1 MGEQGYLSRALTG
14 VLCGAVILAG
24 VAACGSSSSSSRT
37 GAAPTAT
44 SDPLASLSAD
54 QIRDKA
60 VANLKAASSV
70 HVAGTA
76 TGSGSAVD
84 LDLWVANDKCTGTIT
99 EPGVGSFQL
108 LAVDGTAWIK
118 PDEQFLKSK
127 AGSNPT
133 MLQLMQG
140 KYLKDS
146 SNPFS
151 QLCSPAQMA
160 DGMTLSG
167 TLVKEPYTQVAGQ
180 RVLPLRFP
188 QDNSVGYVTDT
199 ADPLLVRV
207 AKTGSG
213 LINFTDYNVPFTVTP
228 PPATQTI
235 DIPAS
240 GL

>member
-14 VLCGAVILAG
+14 VVFSAIIVAA
-24 VAACGSSSSSSRT
+24 VAACGGSSSSSHT
-37 GAAPTAT
+37 TAA

-60 VANLKAASSV
+60 VADLKSASSV

-76 TGSGSAVD
+76 TGSGEAVD
-84 LDLWVANDKCTGTIT
+84 LDLWVANGKCAGTIT
-99 EPGVGSFQL
+99 ESGAGSFQL

-127 AGSNPT
+127 AGSNPAV
-133 MLQLMQG
+133 LRLMQG
-140 KYLKDS
+140 KYLEDS

-151 QLCSPAQMA
+151 QLCSPTQMA
-160 DGMTLSG
+160 DGMKMSGG

-180 RVLPLRFP
+180 RVLPLRFTE
-188 QDNSVGYVTDT
+188 DNSVGYVTDS

-213 LINFTDYNVPFTVTP
+213 LVNFTDYNVPFTVTP
-228 PPATQTI
+228 PPAAQVI
-235 DIPAS
+235 DVPAS
-240 GL
+240 GF